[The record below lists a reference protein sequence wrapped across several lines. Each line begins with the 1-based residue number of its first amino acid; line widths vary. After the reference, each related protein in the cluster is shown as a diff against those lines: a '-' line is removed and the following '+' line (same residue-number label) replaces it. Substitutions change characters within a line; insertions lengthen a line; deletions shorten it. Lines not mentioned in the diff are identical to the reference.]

1 MESLKFSVLL
11 SIYYKENV
19 IAFKECID
27 SIFHQNLLPNEVV
40 LVKDGPLTQELN
52 LTINDYISKYPIIKT
67 IDLEKNQGLGKALNK
82 GLQSCSNN
90 LIARMD
96 TDDIAKPNRFERQIQ
111 IFKEHPEID
120 VCSSWIEEFEENT
133 TNILSTKK
141 LPETHSEIVS
151 YAKHRCPINHPVVMY
166 KKKAVLNVGGYEGFP
181 EDYRLWIKMLMNGS
195 KFYNIQESLLYFR
208 FSKDMIKRRGGWK
221 YAIND
226 IKSQLS
232 FYKMGFLSLP
242 ILLYNIGIRIIVRL
256 VPNSL
261 RTFIYKKCLRK

>member
-1 MESLKFSVLL
+1 MNFSVLL
-11 SIYYKENV
+11 SVYIKENPQYLSQ
-19 IAFKECID
+19 ALD
-27 SIFHQNLLPNEVV
+27 SIINQSVQASEIII
-40 LVKDGPLTQELN
+40 VKDGPLTKELDDIINQYNKNYQFIRIVALPNN
-52 LTINDYISKYPIIKT
+52 L
-67 IDLEKNQGLGKALNK
+67 GLGKALNEGIK
-82 GLQSCSNN
+82 HCHYE

-96 TDDIAKPNRFERQIQ
+96 TDDISKPNRFEKQLE
-111 IFKEHPEID
+111 IFKLHPETDI
-120 VCSSWIEEFEENT
+120 CSAWLEEFEENT
-133 TNILSTKK
+133 NNILSIKK
-141 LPETHSEIVS
+141 LPETHSEIVR

-166 KKKAVLNVGGYEGFP
+166 KKEAVLKVGGYEGFP

-232 FYKMGFLSLP
+232 FYKMGFLSLE
-242 ILLYNIGIRIIVRL
+242 ILLYNIIIRITVRL
-256 VPNSL
+256 VPNFL